1 MHNPYFIGAVGSG
14 EEMEYEAGYKMAIH
28 FAENYEGDK
37 YFILSSG
44 AGNSVGMH
52 QERTKGIL
60 DELQDAYHV
69 KLESDIE
76 ELLKTPEEITAEG
89 SSFAA
94 MYNAL
99 TGYAK
104 GFRENGQECM
114 GCGHGHRNG
123 HKHQHKGEQC
133 E

>member
-1 MHNPYFIGAVGSG
+1 
-14 EEMEYEAGYKMAIH
+14 
-28 FAENYEGDK
+28 
-37 YFILSSG
+37 
-44 AGNSVGMH
+44 MH